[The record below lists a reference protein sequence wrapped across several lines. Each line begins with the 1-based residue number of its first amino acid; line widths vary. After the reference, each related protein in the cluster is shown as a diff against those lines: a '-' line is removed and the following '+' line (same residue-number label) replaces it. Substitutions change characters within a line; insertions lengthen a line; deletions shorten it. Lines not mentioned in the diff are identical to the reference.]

1 MNKDIRFLPERL
13 KELRRNVNM
22 TQKEFSEKIGCTM
35 ASLSAYENGSK
46 IPPTQT
52 LINIASIFNC
62 SIDWMLGLKAEQYL
76 SAKPAPAKTYSE
88 FIKKLFLLDN
98 DPIPFTKNCNC
109 SSINKDLHDYK
120 GLAFDDPIIKMF
132 LSKWE
137 QTKKLYADG
146 TIDETIY
153 TAWQEKVLRD
163 FHCFI
168 ITNSDTWADFFNTYN
183 SFLNDCNFTDYDAII
198 EALNVNTGFVANEP
212 PHMY

>member
-1 MNKDIRFLPERL
+1 MKKNINFLPERL
-13 KELRRNVNM
+13 KELRQNAGM

-46 IPPTQT
+46 NPPTQT
-52 LINIASIFNC
+52 LMNIASKFEC
-62 SIDWMLGLKAEQYL
+62 SIDWLFGLKDTKNYDN
-76 SAKPAPAKTYSE
+76 KPVPVQTYSE

-98 DPIPFTKNCNC
+98 DPIPFAKNCNC

-137 QTKKLYADG
+137 QTKKLFTDG

-168 ITNSDTWADFFNTYN
+168 ITNSDTWDDFFHTYN